1 MFEDNTP
8 HLNLKIVISDTY
20 LVLHLRIFVW
30 VCMERNLGNYQL
42 FFVYKLGTLGIWGS
56 SPYSME
62 HLTPFGTF
70 RHNPTY
76 WGIALG
82 RKENNITKPIL
93 DFQISYYLG
102 NFRYDS
108 NNSVVLLNLFPV
120 RDLSIFSKIILRLPH
135 FVGIGQGTHIVGCK
149 PI

>member
-1 MFEDNTP
+1 MILLLSEESIYNFFFF
-8 HLNLKIVISDTY
+8 LNLVRFLFLNLTCSRRNDLNPRAFGWGVIG
-20 LVLHLRIFVW
+20 

-62 HLTPFGTF
+62 HLTPFDTF
-70 RHNPTY
+70 KHNPTY

-120 RDLSIFSKIILRLPH
+120 RDLSIF
-135 FVGIGQGTHIVGCK
+135 
-149 PI
+149 